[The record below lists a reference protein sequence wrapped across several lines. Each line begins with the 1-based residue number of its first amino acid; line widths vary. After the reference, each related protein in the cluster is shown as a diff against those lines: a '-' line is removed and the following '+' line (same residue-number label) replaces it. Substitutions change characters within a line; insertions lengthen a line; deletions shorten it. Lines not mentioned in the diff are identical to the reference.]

1 MKETIHIKQ
10 LLCRENITIK
20 DALRKL
26 NQAETGCVI
35 IDNEQGKLLGTLT
48 DGDVRRAILLNQN
61 LSRTLVFA
69 KTSYYFIV
77 FGVHVPLVAIYCCI

>member
-10 LLCRENITIK
+10 LLCREHITIK

-35 IDNEQGKLLGTLT
+35 IVNEQGQLLGTLT
-48 DGDVRRAILLNQN
+48 DGDVRRSILLNQN
-61 LSRTLVFA
+61 LSNSIHSCYN
-69 KTSYYFIV
+69 KTPYFLIK
-77 FGVHVPLVAIYCCI
+77 GQHSDNK